1 MKRAKGEYLSR
12 RREGNYGLAGKG
24 RGSSAYQFSAD
35 LMPALTFSL
44 KSSKHQLGKT
54 TFLQLAFSS
63 AVTGRVVFVLL
74 PSFYFT
80 NYNTVR
86 VKRRKNI

>member
-12 RREGNYGLAGKG
+12 RREGSYGLAGKR
-24 RGSSAYQFSAD
+24 RGSGAYQFSAD
-35 LMPALTFSL
+35 LMPALKFSL

-63 AVTGRVVFVLL
+63 AVTGHV
-74 PSFYFT
+74 
-80 NYNTVR
+80 
-86 VKRRKNI
+86 